1 MDPGSAGGMTNSR
14 IRGQEQ
20 GSDKRKCLTVLARMH
35 TYMYN
40 WKMRVEWDRAKARAN
55 LEKHGVAFSEA
66 VTALADDFA
75 LTREDPDCFDEQ
87 RFITLG
93 LSATGLLLVVVYTH
107 REPDI
112 LRIISAWRANKP
124 QRTCYE
130 KNRS

>member
-1 MDPGSAGGMTNSR
+1 M
-14 IRGQEQ
+14 
-20 GSDKRKCLTVLARMH
+20 LANMH
-35 TYMYN
+35 KYMYTS
-40 WKMRVEWDRAKARAN
+40 KMRVEWNRAKARAN
-55 LEKHGVAFSEA
+55 LEKHEVAFSEA

-93 LSATGLLLVVVYTH
+93 SSAMGQLLVVVYTH

-130 KNRS
+130 KRRR